1 MIASVIGF
9 MLLSSDAISFEDGG
23 VAVKHFCDAQNRDLP
38 KSNQINFISV
48 MIASVIGFMLLS
60 SDAISFEDGGVAVSG
75 LANGYLGSK
84 GLLTAFIAA
93 YATGIIYKFFVS
105 RNITIKMPEQVPP
118 NISQTFKDIIPFA
131 ACLTLFWGI
140 DATGIIYKFFVSRNI
155 TIKMPEQVPPNISQT
170 FKDIIPFAACLTL
183 FWGID
188 FGFRSVF
195 GFCFAQGVI
204 QVFQPL
210 FSAAD
215 GYLGLA
221 IIYGAMSLFWFV
233 GVHGPSIVEPAISA
247 ALISNLEINMA
258 MYQAGEHATAVLTKP
273 LQDFVVAGVH
283 GPSIVEPAISA
294 ALISNLEINMAMYQ
308 AGEHATAVLT
318 KPLQDFV
325 VAMGGTGATL
335 VICFMFAFLAK
346 SKEMRA
352 VGRASAV
359 PVCFGVN
366 EPFLFGA
373 PMVLNP
379 IFFIP
384 FILAPIANIWITK
397 FFIDVLGMNGF
408 MFSLPWTTPAPVG
421 IAMGLG
427 LQPLAFLLIPILLVC
442 FGVNEPFLF
451 GAPMVLN
458 PIFFIPFIFAPIAN
472 IWITKFFIDVLGM
485 NGFMFSLPWTTPAPV
500 GIAMGLGL
508 QPLAFLLIPILLIA
522 DFVICYPFFKV
533 YDRQK
538 CAEEAEIDR
547 DELAAIAAQKE
558 AAMNAAFQGQ
568 ADTASVATGA
578 VAAAAA
584 DMAAEKKL
592 REGKADT
599 AEGGRGADEASAYA
613 ALNGRRVLVLCQGGG
628 TSGLLANALG
638 RAEGKADTAEGGRGA
653 DEASAYAAL
662 NGRRVLVLCQGGGTS
677 GLLANALGR
686 AAREH
691 GIDLETAADAYGNHI
706 DIMPDFDLVILAP
719 QAATYFDDLKADG
732 ERAREHGIDLETA
745 ADAYGNHIDIMP
757 DFDLVILAPQA
768 ATYFDDL
775 KADGERMGVAC
786 CVTRGKQ
793 YIDLTRD
800 GEAALAFVAEQLG
813 L

>member
-1 MIASVIGF
+1 MEKLIALIEKGKPFFNAIARNKYLKAIRDGFISVMPIIIVSSIFLLVSAVPNVWGF
-9 MLLSSDAISFEDGG
+9 YWPAEVNDVLMKAYNYSMGI
-23 VAVKHFCDAQNRDLP
+23 VALCAAATTAKHFCDAQNRDLP

-93 YATGIIYKFFVS
+93 F
-105 RNITIKMPEQVPP
+105 
-118 NISQTFKDIIPFA
+118 
-131 ACLTLFWGI
+131 
-140 DATGIIYKFFVSRNI
+140 ATGIIYKFFVSRNI

-233 GVHGPSIVEPAISA
+233 
-247 ALISNLEINMA
+247 
-258 MYQAGEHATAVLTKP
+258 
-273 LQDFVVAGVH
+273 GVH

-427 LQPLAFLLIPILLVC
+427 LQPLAFLLIPILL
-442 FGVNEPFLF
+442 
-451 GAPMVLN
+451 
-458 PIFFIPFIFAPIAN
+458 
-472 IWITKFFIDVLGM
+472 
-485 NGFMFSLPWTTPAPV
+485 
-500 GIAMGLGL
+500 
-508 QPLAFLLIPILLIA
+508 IA
-522 DFVICYPFFKV
+522 DFVIYYPFFKV

-538 CAEEAEIDR
+538 CAEEAEVDR

-584 DMAAEKKL
+584 DMAAEKRL

-599 AEGGRGADEASAYA
+599 AEGGR
-613 ALNGRRVLVLCQGGG
+613 
-628 TSGLLANALG
+628 T
-638 RAEGKADTAEGGRGA
+638 A

-732 ERAREHGIDLETA
+732 ER
-745 ADAYGNHIDIMP
+745 
-757 DFDLVILAPQA
+757 
-768 ATYFDDL
+768 
-775 KADGERMGVAC
+775 MGVAC

-800 GEAALAFVAEQLG
+800 GEASLAFVAEQLG

>member
-1 MIASVIGF
+1 MEKLIALIEKGKPFFNAIARNKYLKAIRDGFISVMPIIIVSSIFLLVSAVPNVWGF
-9 MLLSSDAISFEDGG
+9 YWPAEVNDVLMKAYNYSMGI
-23 VAVKHFCDAQNRDLP
+23 VALCAAATTAKHFCDAQNRDLP

-60 SDAISFEDGGVAVSG
+60 SDAISFEDGGVAISG

-93 YATGIIYKFFVS
+93 F
-105 RNITIKMPEQVPP
+105 
-118 NISQTFKDIIPFA
+118 
-131 ACLTLFWGI
+131 
-140 DATGIIYKFFVSRNI
+140 ATGIIYKFFVSRNI

-273 LQDFVVAGVH
+273 LQDFVVA
-283 GPSIVEPAISA
+283 
-294 ALISNLEINMAMYQ
+294 
-308 AGEHATAVLT
+308 
-318 KPLQDFV
+318 
-325 VAMGGTGATL
+325 MGGTGATL

-359 PVCFGVN
+359 P
-366 EPFLFGA
+366 
-373 PMVLNP
+373 
-379 IFFIP
+379 
-384 FILAPIANIWITK
+384 
-397 FFIDVLGMNGF
+397 
-408 MFSLPWTTPAPVG
+408 
-421 IAMGLG
+421 
-427 LQPLAFLLIPILLVC
+427 VC

-522 DFVICYPFFKV
+522 DFVIYYPFFKV

-538 CAEEAEIDR
+538 CAEEAEVDR

-584 DMAAEKKL
+584 DMAAEKRL
-592 REGKADT
+592 R
-599 AEGGRGADEASAYA
+599 
-613 ALNGRRVLVLCQGGG
+613 
-628 TSGLLANALG
+628 
-638 RAEGKADTAEGGRGA
+638 EGKADTAEGGRGA

-732 ERAREHGIDLETA
+732 ER
-745 ADAYGNHIDIMP
+745 
-757 DFDLVILAPQA
+757 
-768 ATYFDDL
+768 
-775 KADGERMGVAC
+775 MGVAC

-800 GEAALAFVAEQLG
+800 GEASLAFVAEQLG

>member
-1 MIASVIGF
+1 MEKLIALIEKGKPFFNAIARNKYLKAIRDGFISVMPIIIVSSIFLLVSAVPNVWGF
-9 MLLSSDAISFEDGG
+9 YWPAEINDVLMKAYNYSMGI
-23 VAVKHFCDAQNRDLP
+23 VALCAAATTAKHFCDAQNRDLP

-60 SDAISFEDGGVAVSG
+60 SDAISFEDGGVAISG

-93 YATGIIYKFFVS
+93 F
-105 RNITIKMPEQVPP
+105 
-118 NISQTFKDIIPFA
+118 
-131 ACLTLFWGI
+131 
-140 DATGIIYKFFVSRNI
+140 ATGIIYKFFVSRNI

-273 LQDFVVAGVH
+273 LQDFVVA
-283 GPSIVEPAISA
+283 
-294 ALISNLEINMAMYQ
+294 
-308 AGEHATAVLT
+308 
-318 KPLQDFV
+318 
-325 VAMGGTGATL
+325 MGGTGATL

-359 PVCFGVN
+359 P
-366 EPFLFGA
+366 
-373 PMVLNP
+373 
-379 IFFIP
+379 
-384 FILAPIANIWITK
+384 
-397 FFIDVLGMNGF
+397 
-408 MFSLPWTTPAPVG
+408 
-421 IAMGLG
+421 
-427 LQPLAFLLIPILLVC
+427 VC

-522 DFVICYPFFKV
+522 DFVIYYPFFKV

-538 CAEEAEIDR
+538 CAEEAEVDR

-638 RAEGKADTAEGGRGA
+638 RA
-653 DEASAYAAL
+653 
-662 NGRRVLVLCQGGGTS
+662 
-677 GLLANALGR
+677 
-686 AAREH
+686 
-691 GIDLETAADAYGNHI
+691 
-706 DIMPDFDLVILAP
+706 
-719 QAATYFDDLKADG
+719 
-732 ERAREHGIDLETA
+732 AREHGIDLETA

-800 GEAALAFVAEQLG
+800 GEASLAFVAEQLG

>member
-1 MIASVIGF
+1 MEKLIALIEKGKPFFNAIARNKYLKAIRDGFISVMPIIIVSSIFLLVSAVPNVWGF
-9 MLLSSDAISFEDGG
+9 YWPAEVNDVLMKAYNYSMGI
-23 VAVKHFCDAQNRDLP
+23 VALCAAATTAKHFCDAQNRDLP

-93 YATGIIYKFFVS
+93 F
-105 RNITIKMPEQVPP
+105 
-118 NISQTFKDIIPFA
+118 
-131 ACLTLFWGI
+131 
-140 DATGIIYKFFVSRNI
+140 ATGIIYKFFVSRNI

-233 GVHGPSIVEPAISA
+233 
-247 ALISNLEINMA
+247 
-258 MYQAGEHATAVLTKP
+258 
-273 LQDFVVAGVH
+273 GVH

-427 LQPLAFLLIPILLVC
+427 LQPLAFLLIPILL
-442 FGVNEPFLF
+442 
-451 GAPMVLN
+451 
-458 PIFFIPFIFAPIAN
+458 
-472 IWITKFFIDVLGM
+472 
-485 NGFMFSLPWTTPAPV
+485 
-500 GIAMGLGL
+500 
-508 QPLAFLLIPILLIA
+508 IA
-522 DFVICYPFFKV
+522 DFVIYYPFFKV

-538 CAEEAEIDR
+538 CAEEAEVDR

-584 DMAAEKKL
+584 DMAAEKRL
-592 REGKADT
+592 R
-599 AEGGRGADEASAYA
+599 
-613 ALNGRRVLVLCQGGG
+613 
-628 TSGLLANALG
+628 
-638 RAEGKADTAEGGRGA
+638 EGKADTAEGGRGA

-732 ERAREHGIDLETA
+732 ER
-745 ADAYGNHIDIMP
+745 
-757 DFDLVILAPQA
+757 
-768 ATYFDDL
+768 
-775 KADGERMGVAC
+775 MGVAC

-800 GEAALAFVAEQLG
+800 GEASLAFVAEQLG

>member
-1 MIASVIGF
+1 MEKLIALIEKGKPFFNAIARNKYLKAIRDGFISVMPIIIVSSIFLLVSAVPNVWGF
-9 MLLSSDAISFEDGG
+9 YWPAEINDVLMKAYNYSMGI
-23 VAVKHFCDAQNRDLP
+23 VALCAAATTAKHFCDAQNRDLP

-60 SDAISFEDGGVAVSG
+60 SDAISFEDGGVAISG

-93 YATGIIYKFFVS
+93 FATGIIYKFFVS

-131 ACLTLFWGI
+131 ACLTLFWG
-140 DATGIIYKFFVSRNI
+140 V
-155 TIKMPEQVPPNISQT
+155 
-170 FKDIIPFAACLTL
+170 
-183 FWGID
+183 D

-233 GVHGPSIVEPAISA
+233 
-247 ALISNLEINMA
+247 
-258 MYQAGEHATAVLTKP
+258 
-273 LQDFVVAGVH
+273 GVH

-384 FILAPIANIWITK
+384 FI
-397 FFIDVLGMNGF
+397 
-408 MFSLPWTTPAPVG
+408 
-421 IAMGLG
+421 
-427 LQPLAFLLIPILLVC
+427 
-442 FGVNEPFLF
+442 
-451 GAPMVLN
+451 
-458 PIFFIPFIFAPIAN
+458 FAPIAN

-522 DFVICYPFFKV
+522 DFVIYYPFFKV

-599 AEGGRGADEASAYA
+599 AEGGR
-613 ALNGRRVLVLCQGGG
+613 
-628 TSGLLANALG
+628 T
-638 RAEGKADTAEGGRGA
+638 A

-732 ERAREHGIDLETA
+732 ER
-745 ADAYGNHIDIMP
+745 
-757 DFDLVILAPQA
+757 
-768 ATYFDDL
+768 
-775 KADGERMGVAC
+775 MGVAC

-800 GEAALAFVAEQLG
+800 GEASLAFVAEQLG

>member
-1 MIASVIGF
+1 MEKLIALIEKGKPFFNAIARNKYLKAIRDGFISVMPIIIVSSIFLLVSAVPNVWGF
-9 MLLSSDAISFEDGG
+9 YWPAEINDVLMKAYNYSMGI
-23 VAVKHFCDAQNRDLP
+23 VALCAAATTAKHFCDAQNRDLP

-60 SDAISFEDGGVAVSG
+60 SDAISFEDGGVAISG

-93 YATGIIYKFFVS
+93 F
-105 RNITIKMPEQVPP
+105 
-118 NISQTFKDIIPFA
+118 
-131 ACLTLFWGI
+131 
-140 DATGIIYKFFVSRNI
+140 ATGIIYKFFVSRNI

-273 LQDFVVAGVH
+273 LQDFVVA
-283 GPSIVEPAISA
+283 
-294 ALISNLEINMAMYQ
+294 
-308 AGEHATAVLT
+308 
-318 KPLQDFV
+318 
-325 VAMGGTGATL
+325 MGGTGATL

-359 PVCFGVN
+359 P
-366 EPFLFGA
+366 
-373 PMVLNP
+373 
-379 IFFIP
+379 
-384 FILAPIANIWITK
+384 
-397 FFIDVLGMNGF
+397 
-408 MFSLPWTTPAPVG
+408 
-421 IAMGLG
+421 
-427 LQPLAFLLIPILLVC
+427 VC

-522 DFVICYPFFKV
+522 DFVIYYPFFKV

-568 ADTASVATGA
+568 ADGASVATGA

-599 AEGGRGADEASAYA
+599 AEGGR
-613 ALNGRRVLVLCQGGG
+613 
-628 TSGLLANALG
+628 T
-638 RAEGKADTAEGGRGA
+638 A

-732 ERAREHGIDLETA
+732 ER
-745 ADAYGNHIDIMP
+745 
-757 DFDLVILAPQA
+757 
-768 ATYFDDL
+768 
-775 KADGERMGVAC
+775 MGVAC

-800 GEAALAFVAEQLG
+800 GEASLAFVAEQLG

>member
-1 MIASVIGF
+1 MEKLIALIEKGKPFFNAIARNKYLKAIRDGFISVMPIIIVSSIFLLVSAVPNVWGF
-9 MLLSSDAISFEDGG
+9 YWPAEINNVLMKAYNYSMGI
-23 VAVKHFCDAQNRDLP
+23 VALCAAATTAKHFCDAQNRDLP

-93 YATGIIYKFFVS
+93 F
-105 RNITIKMPEQVPP
+105 
-118 NISQTFKDIIPFA
+118 
-131 ACLTLFWGI
+131 
-140 DATGIIYKFFVSRNI
+140 ATGIIYKFFVSRNI

-273 LQDFVVAGVH
+273 LQDFVVA
-283 GPSIVEPAISA
+283 
-294 ALISNLEINMAMYQ
+294 
-308 AGEHATAVLT
+308 
-318 KPLQDFV
+318 
-325 VAMGGTGATL
+325 MGGTGATL

-359 PVCFGVN
+359 P
-366 EPFLFGA
+366 
-373 PMVLNP
+373 
-379 IFFIP
+379 
-384 FILAPIANIWITK
+384 
-397 FFIDVLGMNGF
+397 
-408 MFSLPWTTPAPVG
+408 
-421 IAMGLG
+421 
-427 LQPLAFLLIPILLVC
+427 VC

-522 DFVICYPFFKV
+522 DFVIYYPFFKV

-538 CAEEAEIDR
+538 CAEEAEVDR

-584 DMAAEKKL
+584 DMAAEKRL

-599 AEGGRGADEASAYA
+599 S
-613 ALNGRRVLVLCQGGG
+613 
-628 TSGLLANALG
+628 
-638 RAEGKADTAEGGRGA
+638 EGGRGA

-732 ERAREHGIDLETA
+732 ER
-745 ADAYGNHIDIMP
+745 
-757 DFDLVILAPQA
+757 
-768 ATYFDDL
+768 
-775 KADGERMGVAC
+775 MGVAC

-800 GEAALAFVAEQLG
+800 GEASLAFVAEQLG

>member
-1 MIASVIGF
+1 MEKLIALIEKGKPFFNAIARNKYLKAIRDGFISVMPIIIVSSIFLLVSAVPNVWGF
-9 MLLSSDAISFEDGG
+9 YWPAEINDVLMKAYNYSMGI
-23 VAVKHFCDAQNRDLP
+23 VALCAAATTAKHFCDAQNRDLP

-60 SDAISFEDGGVAVSG
+60 SDAISFEDGGVAISG

-93 YATGIIYKFFVS
+93 F
-105 RNITIKMPEQVPP
+105 
-118 NISQTFKDIIPFA
+118 
-131 ACLTLFWGI
+131 
-140 DATGIIYKFFVSRNI
+140 ATGIIYKFFVSRNI

-273 LQDFVVAGVH
+273 LQDFVVA
-283 GPSIVEPAISA
+283 
-294 ALISNLEINMAMYQ
+294 
-308 AGEHATAVLT
+308 
-318 KPLQDFV
+318 
-325 VAMGGTGATL
+325 MGGTGATL

-359 PVCFGVN
+359 P
-366 EPFLFGA
+366 
-373 PMVLNP
+373 
-379 IFFIP
+379 
-384 FILAPIANIWITK
+384 
-397 FFIDVLGMNGF
+397 
-408 MFSLPWTTPAPVG
+408 
-421 IAMGLG
+421 
-427 LQPLAFLLIPILLVC
+427 VC

-522 DFVICYPFFKV
+522 DFVIYYPFFKV

-538 CAEEAEIDR
+538 CAEEAEVDR

-599 AEGGRGADEASAYA
+599 AEGGR
-613 ALNGRRVLVLCQGGG
+613 
-628 TSGLLANALG
+628 T
-638 RAEGKADTAEGGRGA
+638 A

-732 ERAREHGIDLETA
+732 ER
-745 ADAYGNHIDIMP
+745 
-757 DFDLVILAPQA
+757 
-768 ATYFDDL
+768 
-775 KADGERMGVAC
+775 MGVAC

-800 GEAALAFVAEQLG
+800 GEASLAFVAEQLG

>member
-1 MIASVIGF
+1 MEKLIALIEKGKPFFNAIARNKYLKAIRDGFISVMPIIIVSSIFLLVSAVPNVWGF
-9 MLLSSDAISFEDGG
+9 YWPAEVNDVLMKAYNYSMGI
-23 VAVKHFCDAQNRDLP
+23 VALCAAATTAKHFCDAQNRDLP

-93 YATGIIYKFFVS
+93 F
-105 RNITIKMPEQVPP
+105 
-118 NISQTFKDIIPFA
+118 
-131 ACLTLFWGI
+131 
-140 DATGIIYKFFVSRNI
+140 ATGIIYKFFVSRNI

-233 GVHGPSIVEPAISA
+233 
-247 ALISNLEINMA
+247 
-258 MYQAGEHATAVLTKP
+258 
-273 LQDFVVAGVH
+273 GVH

-427 LQPLAFLLIPILLVC
+427 LQPLAFLLIPILL
-442 FGVNEPFLF
+442 
-451 GAPMVLN
+451 
-458 PIFFIPFIFAPIAN
+458 
-472 IWITKFFIDVLGM
+472 
-485 NGFMFSLPWTTPAPV
+485 
-500 GIAMGLGL
+500 
-508 QPLAFLLIPILLIA
+508 IA
-522 DFVICYPFFKV
+522 DFVIYYPFFKV

-538 CAEEAEIDR
+538 CAEEAEVDR

-638 RAEGKADTAEGGRGA
+638 RA
-653 DEASAYAAL
+653 
-662 NGRRVLVLCQGGGTS
+662 
-677 GLLANALGR
+677 
-686 AAREH
+686 
-691 GIDLETAADAYGNHI
+691 
-706 DIMPDFDLVILAP
+706 
-719 QAATYFDDLKADG
+719 
-732 ERAREHGIDLETA
+732 AREHGIDLETA

-800 GEAALAFVAEQLG
+800 GEASLAFVAEQLG

>member
-1 MIASVIGF
+1 MEKLIALIEKGKPFFNAIARNKYLKAIRDGFISVMPIIIVSSIFLLVSAVPNVWGF
-9 MLLSSDAISFEDGG
+9 YWPAEINDVLMKAYNYSMGI
-23 VAVKHFCDAQNRDLP
+23 VALCAAATTAKHFCDAQNRDLP

-60 SDAISFEDGGVAVSG
+60 SDAISFEDGGVAISG

-93 YATGIIYKFFVS
+93 F
-105 RNITIKMPEQVPP
+105 
-118 NISQTFKDIIPFA
+118 
-131 ACLTLFWGI
+131 
-140 DATGIIYKFFVSRNI
+140 ATGIIYKFFVSRNI

-273 LQDFVVAGVH
+273 LQDFVVA
-283 GPSIVEPAISA
+283 
-294 ALISNLEINMAMYQ
+294 
-308 AGEHATAVLT
+308 
-318 KPLQDFV
+318 
-325 VAMGGTGATL
+325 MGGTGATL

-359 PVCFGVN
+359 P
-366 EPFLFGA
+366 
-373 PMVLNP
+373 
-379 IFFIP
+379 
-384 FILAPIANIWITK
+384 
-397 FFIDVLGMNGF
+397 
-408 MFSLPWTTPAPVG
+408 
-421 IAMGLG
+421 
-427 LQPLAFLLIPILLVC
+427 VC

-522 DFVICYPFFKV
+522 DFVIYYPFFKV

-538 CAEEAEIDR
+538 CAEEAEVDR

-584 DMAAEKKL
+584 DMAAEKRL
-592 REGKADT
+592 R
-599 AEGGRGADEASAYA
+599 
-613 ALNGRRVLVLCQGGG
+613 
-628 TSGLLANALG
+628 
-638 RAEGKADTAEGGRGA
+638 EGKADTAEGGRGA

-686 AAREH
+686 AARE
-691 GIDLETAADAYGNHI
+691 
-706 DIMPDFDLVILAP
+706 
-719 QAATYFDDLKADG
+719 
-732 ERAREHGIDLETA
+732 RGIDLETA

-800 GEAALAFVAEQLG
+800 GEASLAFVAEQLG

>member
-1 MIASVIGF
+1 MEKLIALIEKGKPFFNAIARNKYLKAIRDGFISVMPIIIVSSIFLLVSAVPNVWGF
-9 MLLSSDAISFEDGG
+9 YWPAEINDVLMKAYNYSMGI
-23 VAVKHFCDAQNRDLP
+23 VALCAAATTAKHFCDAQNRDLP

-60 SDAISFEDGGVAVSG
+60 SDAISFEDGGVAISG

-93 YATGIIYKFFVS
+93 FATGIIYKFFVS

-131 ACLTLFWGI
+131 ACLTLFWG
-140 DATGIIYKFFVSRNI
+140 V
-155 TIKMPEQVPPNISQT
+155 
-170 FKDIIPFAACLTL
+170 
-183 FWGID
+183 D

-233 GVHGPSIVEPAISA
+233 
-247 ALISNLEINMA
+247 
-258 MYQAGEHATAVLTKP
+258 
-273 LQDFVVAGVH
+273 GVH

-384 FILAPIANIWITK
+384 FI
-397 FFIDVLGMNGF
+397 
-408 MFSLPWTTPAPVG
+408 
-421 IAMGLG
+421 
-427 LQPLAFLLIPILLVC
+427 
-442 FGVNEPFLF
+442 
-451 GAPMVLN
+451 
-458 PIFFIPFIFAPIAN
+458 FAPIAN

-522 DFVICYPFFKV
+522 DFVIYYPFFKV

-599 AEGGRGADEASAYA
+599 TEGGR
-613 ALNGRRVLVLCQGGG
+613 
-628 TSGLLANALG
+628 T
-638 RAEGKADTAEGGRGA
+638 A

-732 ERAREHGIDLETA
+732 ER
-745 ADAYGNHIDIMP
+745 
-757 DFDLVILAPQA
+757 
-768 ATYFDDL
+768 
-775 KADGERMGVAC
+775 MGVAC

-800 GEAALAFVAEQLG
+800 GEASLAFVAEQLG

>member
-1 MIASVIGF
+1 MEKLIALIEKGKPFFNAIARNKYLKAIRDGFISVMPIIIVSSIFLLVSAVPNVWGF
-9 MLLSSDAISFEDGG
+9 YWPAEINNVLMKAYNYSMGI
-23 VAVKHFCDAQNRDLP
+23 VALCAAATTAKHFCDAQNRDLP

-93 YATGIIYKFFVS
+93 F
-105 RNITIKMPEQVPP
+105 
-118 NISQTFKDIIPFA
+118 
-131 ACLTLFWGI
+131 
-140 DATGIIYKFFVSRNI
+140 ATGIIYKFFVSRNI

-273 LQDFVVAGVH
+273 LQDFVVA
-283 GPSIVEPAISA
+283 
-294 ALISNLEINMAMYQ
+294 
-308 AGEHATAVLT
+308 
-318 KPLQDFV
+318 
-325 VAMGGTGATL
+325 MGGTGATL

-373 PMVLNP
+373 PMVLN
-379 IFFIP
+379 
-384 FILAPIANIWITK
+384 L
-397 FFIDVLGMNGF
+397 
-408 MFSLPWTTPAPVG
+408 
-421 IAMGLG
+421 
-427 LQPLAFLLIPILLVC
+427 
-442 FGVNEPFLF
+442 
-451 GAPMVLN
+451 
-458 PIFFIPFIFAPIAN
+458 IFFIPFIFAPIAN

-538 CAEEAEIDR
+538 CAGEAEIDR

-599 AEGGRGADEASAYA
+599 AEGGR
-613 ALNGRRVLVLCQGGG
+613 
-628 TSGLLANALG
+628 T
-638 RAEGKADTAEGGRGA
+638 A

-732 ERAREHGIDLETA
+732 ER
-745 ADAYGNHIDIMP
+745 
-757 DFDLVILAPQA
+757 
-768 ATYFDDL
+768 
-775 KADGERMGVAC
+775 MGVAC

-800 GEAALAFVAEQLG
+800 GEASLAFVAEQLG